1 MTDNTTTPAPNTPA
15 PNTVAWFQIGTD
27 EPAAAQEFYGGLF
40 GWNVVPDPSS
50 GPGYDLVSYAGGGQP
65 AGGIAHTDG
74 GAANHATFFVLV
86 EDVAAVCADAEQLG
100 GKVLEPPVT
109 TPNGLAFAHLLD
121 RSGNRFGVFTPP
133 PA

>member
-1 MTDNTTTPAPNTPA
+1 MTDNTTAPA

-27 EPAAAQEFYGGLF
+27 EPASAQEFYGGLF
-40 GWNVVPDPSS
+40 GWNVVPDPST
-50 GPGYDLVSYAGGGQP
+50 GPGYNLISYAPGGRP
-65 AGGIAHTDG
+65 AGGIARTDG

-100 GKVLEPPVT
+100 GKVLAPPVT
-109 TPNGLAFAHLLD
+109 TPNGLVFAHLLD
-121 RSGNRFGVFTPP
+121 RSGNRFGVFTPA

>member
-1 MTDNTTTPAPNTPA
+1 MTENTTAPA

-40 GWNVVPDPSS
+40 GWNIVPDPS
-50 GPGYDLVSYAGGGQP
+50 GPGYDLISYGDAQP

-100 GKVLEPPVT
+100 GKVLVPRVT
-109 TPNGLAFAHLLD
+109 APNGLAFAHLLD
-121 RSGNRFGVFTPP
+121 RSGNRFGVFSPP